1 MKMLDPGGDWTDSEI
16 AVKAGEVVQFVYDPD
31 VSETE
36 LVIDLSSVE
45 GSPWRW
51 TVPHYWFTDF
61 DDLPTW
67 EKVVAMLHEHGL
79 KFSAEIDNYADH
91 GMEITSV
98 IALNFHPGSAADE
111 AALLDDVDAKAE
123 EDAAQAIDLMN
134 DRWLAL
140 SPVHAFEEWMVYIT
154 ALPKVY
160 PTDIRELLRD
170 SLDTVEML
178 KDLVSDRIETALD
191 GSDELEWT
199 ETYTFVENLIKE
211 LQETLNGE

>member
-1 MKMLDPGGDWTDSEI
+1 MKMLDSQADWYDGD
-16 AVKAGEVVQFVYDPD
+16 AVAVPAGTRVTFVDNPD
-31 VSETE
+31 ISETE
-36 LVIDLSSVE
+36 LVIDISKKA
-45 GSPWRW
+45 GAPWFW

-67 EKVVAMLHEHGL
+67 EKVVELLHEHGL

-98 IALNFHPGSAADE
+98 ISLNFCPPNDGTAHSDE
-111 AALLDDVDAKAE
+111 VYDKAK

-154 ALPKVY
+154 APPKVY
-160 PTDIRELLRD
+160 PTDIEALLRD

-191 GSDELEWT
+191 GSDEREWM

-211 LQETLNGE
+211 LQEALDGK

>member
-1 MKMLDPGGDWTDSEI
+1 MKMLDSQADWFDENAVAIPAGARVTFVDDPNADATDL
-16 AVKAGEVVQFVYDPD
+16 VVDISKIEGVPWLF
-31 VSETE
+31 T
-36 LVIDLSSVE
+36 VE
-45 GSPWRW
+45 R
-51 TVPHYWFTDF
+51 YWFTDF

-67 EKVVAMLHEHGL
+67 EKVVTMLHEHGL

-98 IALNFHPGSAADE
+98 ISLNFCPLNDGTAHSDE
-111 AALLDDVDAKAE
+111 VYDKAK

-134 DRWLAL
+134 ERWLAL
-140 SPVHAFEEWMVYIT
+140 TPVHAFEDWVVYIT

-160 PTDIRELLRD
+160 PTDIEALLRD

-191 GSDELEWT
+191 GSDEREWM

-211 LQETLNGE
+211 LQEALDGK